1 MRSARAAAVTVDHCL
16 TPNEPDTSAENV
28 SLYDELWHREVAP
41 NMDSRLMLT
50 ELLYLAPNERYDRL
64 LRDLN
69 RLDRDTLS
77 KANNGDKLAIA
88 RLLHLEDLPM
98 LVDFAKRRF
107 GS

>member
-1 MRSARAAAVTVDHCL
+1 VTVDHCL
-16 TPNEPDTSAENV
+16 TPREPDTSAENV

-41 NMDSRLMLT
+41 NMDARLLLT
-50 ELLYLAPNERYDRL
+50 NLLYLAPNDRYDRL

-77 KANNGDKLAIA
+77 KANSGNKLAIA